1 MMMMTKTA
9 IEIDLLIS
17 FATCERDSH
26 VVGRHGSVPGGQV
39 PLDVGDGPRILAM
52 A

>member
-1 MMMMTKTA
+1 MTMTA

-26 VVGRHGSVPGGQV
+26 VVGRHDFVPGGQE
-39 PLDVGDGPRILAM
+39 PLDVGDSPRILAT
-52 A
+52 ATA